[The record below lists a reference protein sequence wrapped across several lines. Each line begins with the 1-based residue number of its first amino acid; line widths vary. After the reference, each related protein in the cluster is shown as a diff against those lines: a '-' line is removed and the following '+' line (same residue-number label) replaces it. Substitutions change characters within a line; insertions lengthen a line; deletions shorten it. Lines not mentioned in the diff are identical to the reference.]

1 VEEPTHKLNRSV
13 IEPLQRGPHLKRIR
27 KNPDGTETEFV
38 PVEFDNMGPYRA
50 EICVASFDELRELK
64 KSGKLIALRMI
75 EVDRT
80 PGVQPQ
86 RNLAP
91 WREIEDF
98 DWEL

>member
-1 VEEPTHKLNRSV
+1 LV

-27 KNPDGTETEFV
+27 KNTDGTETEFV
-38 PVEFDNMGPYRA
+38 PVEFRNMGPYRA

-75 EVDRT
+75 EVDLT
-80 PGVQPQ
+80 PGAQPQ